1 MPSCQI
7 PATFDASL
15 LLPDEL
21 KTLQLD
27 LRHIKESEKA
37 ILLRFKCIGKFD
49 YLKLVQEE
57 GTLYTIT
64 KMLFQNVLASHVRL
78 SILLDTNYVHD
89 SNIGRGKILLFKL
102 IRYINN
108 VTA

>member
-7 PATFDASL
+7 PASVDATL

-27 LRHIKESEKA
+27 LRHIIQSEKA
-37 ILLRFKCIGKFD
+37 IRLRFKCTGKFG
-49 YLKLVQEE
+49 YLKLVQKE
-57 GTLYTIT
+57 GILYTIT
-64 KMLFQNVLASHVRL
+64 KMLFQNVLASHVQL

-89 SNIGRGKILLFKL
+89 SDIGHGKFMYSDIT
-102 IRYINN
+102 I
-108 VTA
+108 

>member
-7 PATFDASL
+7 PAL

-27 LRHIKESEKA
+27 LRDIIESEKA
-37 ILLRFKCIGKFD
+37 IRLRFKCIGKFG
-49 YLKLVQEE
+49 YLKLVQEK
-57 GTLYTIT
+57 GILYTIT
-64 KMLFQNVLASHVRL
+64 KMLFQNVLASHVQL

-89 SNIGRGKILLFKL
+89 SDIGHGKFMYSDIT
-102 IRYINN
+102 I
-108 VTA
+108 